1 MFIEFLRVLFCEM
14 IFGVEMA
21 AATEPLAGRP
31 WRRVGALGLDPRS
44 SLPGSWVLGPGS
56 WIGCAWCVG
65 SRVSGYGRTINPR

>member
-31 WRRVGALGLDPRS
+31 WRRVGALDLDPRC
-44 SLPGSWVLGPGS
+44 LGMGPRLDARGVWALGCWAMCGHKS
-56 WIGCAWCVG
+56 TIG
-65 SRVSGYGRTINPR
+65 PRL